1 MTVAFGKLT
10 ECFRFV
16 CMTVEE
22 DEHRGRCHAADR
34 ENDKSLQYFSSLT
47 IWNAAD
53 FVSGSK
59 NCHIFSELLRKAG
72 TGEDS
77 LIYI

>member
-1 MTVAFGKLT
+1 MFSFCLYHCQGGRAQGARQNTLL
-10 ECFRFV
+10 R
-16 CMTVEE
+16 
-22 DEHRGRCHAADR
+22 RCHGADR

-59 NCHIFSELLRKAG
+59 NCHIFSELLREAG

-77 LIYI
+77 VIYI